1 MIYLII
7 GDSMASR
14 MDRYR
19 QKEERSTK
27 NESLYRRIQDS
38 SSYSNIEGI
47 AEFDKTNEID
57 ITRVKAMLQNRENY
71 QKQKQYNTLIEKE
84 EVKHEEIV
92 DDYEEIKNYDIK
104 EVLDK
109 AKEDWDAPKEKY
121 RSLKNIRYDIL
132 DRLNLKATPEEE
144 QELQELID
152 TIAMRN
158 MQEESN
164 ESDDLGLLDDLKSD
178 TMVGDASSIKKIIDD
193 AKEEEERVEVEKIE
207 TEKAQKFDVDELDK
221 SFYTS
226 TFEFSSN
233 DFEDL
238 MNMGEDLKKHNIL
251 LTILIVIIVL
261 VLLAGGIF
269 LIIKFLM

>member
-71 QKQKQYNTLIEKE
+71 QKQKQYNTLIEKD
-84 EVKHEEIV
+84 EVKHEEVI

-109 AKEDWDAPKEKY
+109 AKEDWDAPNEKY

-144 QELQELID
+144 QELQDLID

-164 ESDDLGLLDDLKSD
+164 DSDDLGLLDDLKSN
-178 TMVGDASSIKKIIDD
+178 TMVGDASSIKKIIDE

-207 TEKAQKFDVDELDK
+207 AEKAQQFNVEELDK

-233 DFEDL
+233 DFEGL
-238 MNMGEDLKKHNIL
+238 MNMGEDLKKHNVL
-251 LTILIVIIVL
+251 LTILIVVL
-261 VLLAGGIF
+261 VLALLAGGIF
-269 LIIKFLM
+269 LLINFLM

>member
-47 AEFDKTNEID
+47 AEYDKTNEID

-71 QKQKQYNTLIEKE
+71 QKQKQYNTLIEKD
-84 EVKHEEIV
+84 EVKHEEV
-92 DDYEEIKNYDIK
+92 EEEYEEIKNYDIK

-109 AKEDWDAPKEKY
+109 AKEEWDAPNEKY

-178 TMVGDASSIKKIIDD
+178 TMVGDASSIKKIIDE

>member
-1 MIYLII
+1 
-7 GDSMASR
+7 MASR

-71 QKQKQYNTLIEKE
+71 QKQKQYNTLIGED
-84 EVKHEEIV
+84 EVKHEEVIE
-92 DDYEEIKNYDIK
+92 DYEEIKNYDIK

-109 AKEDWDAPKEKY
+109 AKEDWDAPNEKY

-158 MQEESN
+158 LQEESNDSN
-164 ESDDLGLLDDLKSD
+164 ESDDLGLLDDLKSN
-178 TMVGDASSIKKIIDD
+178 TMVGDASSIKKIIDE
-193 AKEEEERVEVEKIE
+193 AKEEEQRVEVEKIE
-207 TEKAQKFDVDELDK
+207 TEKAKQFNAEELDK

-233 DFEDL
+233 DFEGL

-251 LTILIVIIVL
+251 LTILIIVL
-261 VLLAGGIF
+261 VLALIVGGAFLVINF
-269 LIIKFLM
+269 LI

>member
-1 MIYLII
+1 
-7 GDSMASR
+7 MASR

-178 TMVGDASSIKKIIDD
+178 TMVGDASSIKKIIDE

-238 MNMGEDLKKHNIL
+238 MNMGENLKKHNIL

-261 VLLAGGIF
+261 ALLAGGIF

>member
-71 QKQKQYNTLIEKE
+71 QKQKQYNTLIEKD
-84 EVKHEEIV
+84 EVKHEEV
-92 DDYEEIKNYDIK
+92 VEEYEEIKNYDIK

-144 QELQELID
+144 QELQDLID

-158 MQEESN
+158 MQESKN
-164 ESDDLGLLDDLKSD
+164 ESDDLGLLDDLKSN
-178 TMVGDASSIKKIIDD
+178 TMVGDASSIKKIIDE

-207 TEKAQKFDVDELDK
+207 AEKAQQFNVDELDK

-233 DFEDL
+233 DFEGL
-238 MNMGEDLKKHNIL
+238 MNMGENLKKHNIL

-261 VLLAGGIF
+261 ALLAGGIF
-269 LIIKFLM
+269 LLIKFLI